1 MGKHGLLVDCLID
14 GRRLGRRA
22 ELPCITCITN
32 SKQEG
37 TVVVRQHTVVVLT
50 SFVFSRLEAAFLRI
64 LRP

>member
-1 MGKHGLLVDCLID
+1 MGKHSLLVGRLID
-14 GRRLGRRA
+14 GHRLGRKA
-22 ELPCITCITN
+22 ELPRTTCITN

-37 TVVVRQHTVVVLT
+37 TVVARQHTVVVLT